1 MTYYLEQNPVNKK
14 SRKGVWIAAIIGTI
28 VLIALCAGV
37 LSLMDGSQ
45 KNSSIVQTPSDVRST
60 PSPKAIQENPLLK
73 GIMRDEDT
81 PLKVGE
87 DLPSGTYRVTASV
100 AGRNCYWIKS
110 SDSEGSNIIKNDVPQ
125 GGRPQVTLQKGQ
137 WFTSQDCGEWRK
149 Q

>member
-1 MTYYLEQNPVNKK
+1 MTYYPERVNKK
-14 SRKGVWIAAIIGTI
+14 SRKGVLIAAIIGGVI
-28 VLIALCAGV
+28 MVAVCAGV

-60 PSPKAIQENPLLK
+60 PKAIQENPLLK

-87 DLPSGTYRVTASV
+87 DLPAGTYRVTASV
-100 AGRNCYWIKS
+100 SGRNCYWMKS
-110 SDSEGSNIIKNDVPQ
+110 SDSEGSNIVKNDVPQ
-125 GGRPQVTLQKGQ
+125 GGRPQVTLQEGQ